1 MVVGASFLSLSRL
14 FSGPHSRSPSTSAW
28 YISKT
33 QYFLKDGRRKGIRN
47 IAEVTEKHKACRL
60 SGLGSRRGRS
70 TVVGRTLAAEAAEE
84 PALYSTSVTSVM
96 ATP

>member
-47 IAEVTEKHKACRL
+47 IAEVTEKHKAAV
-60 SGLGSRRGRS
+60 SGLGSRLGRS

-84 PALYSTSVTSVM
+84 TALCSTSVTSVM